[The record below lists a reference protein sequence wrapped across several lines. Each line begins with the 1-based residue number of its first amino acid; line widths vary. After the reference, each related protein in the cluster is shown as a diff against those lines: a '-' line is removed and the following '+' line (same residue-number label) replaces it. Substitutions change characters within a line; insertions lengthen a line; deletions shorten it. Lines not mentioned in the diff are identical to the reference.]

1 MALSCL
7 NYSVVCFLLSK
18 HYAFEVVGRFGCLSD
33 PKGYV
38 LGRFQM
44 KGKTPGRPCGGRG
57 ELGNSLTILPC
68 MLTGKTT
75 KTNLQ
80 NIPK

>member
-1 MALSCL
+1 M
-7 NYSVVCFLLSK
+7 FLK
-18 HYAFEVVGRFGCLSD
+18 WWCRFGCLSD

-38 LGRFQM
+38 LGRFQV
-44 KGKTPGRPCGGRG
+44 KGKTPGRPCGRG
-57 ELGNSLTILPC
+57 GGGEGARLDNSLTLLPC

-80 NIPK
+80 NKPK